1 MKNYNR
7 SLLVLKYLHDKT
19 DEDHLVTIKDINDCL
34 KEDQLDADRETVADC
49 IKELQETGYDI
60 VCVRSTQN
68 RYYMRSRPFT
78 LAEVKL
84 LVDAVQSSR
93 FISEQQSREIVE
105 KLSTLVG
112 SYKADILKRY
122 LYIGSRVKPE
132 NPNITEYIETIHSAV
147 TQNKKIT
154 FRYFDYNAE
163 KQKSLRRDGRL
174 YHLSPFDLIWN
185 NDMYYVVGVGNHNDM
200 LLKYRLDRM
209 QELELSDEER
219 REVPEGYN
227 IADFFEKEF
236 SMMTGN
242 ISTVELLC
250 ENKLMGS
257 IIDKFGA
264 DVQTEVIDLEH
275 FKATVSVELSGVFF
289 GWVIAS
295 QGTMRIVGPED
306 VVSRF
311 QSLIRSYLP
320 DQQTD

>member
-7 SLLVLKYLHDKT
+7 SLLVLKYLHDQT
-19 DEDHLVTIKDINDCL
+19 DEDHLVTIKEINDCL
-34 KEDQLDADRETVADC
+34 KKDQLDADRETVADC
-49 IKELQETGYDI
+49 IKELQESGYDI

-112 SYKADILKRY
+112 SYKADILKRR

-132 NPNITEYIETIHSAV
+132 NPNITEYIEIIHRAV
-147 TQNKKIT
+147 TRNKKIT

-163 KQKSLRRDGRL
+163 KQRSLRRYGKL

-185 NDMYYVVGVGNHNDM
+185 NDMYYVVGVGNHNDT

-209 QELELSDEER
+209 QELELSDEDR

-264 DVQTEVIDLEH
+264 DVQTEVIDPEH
-275 FKATVSVELSGVFF
+275 FKAIVSVELSGVFF

-295 QGTMRIVGPED
+295 QGTMKIVGPEE
-306 VVSRF
+306 VVSQF
-311 QSLIRSYLP
+311 QDLIRSYLL
-320 DQQTD
+320 DKKTD